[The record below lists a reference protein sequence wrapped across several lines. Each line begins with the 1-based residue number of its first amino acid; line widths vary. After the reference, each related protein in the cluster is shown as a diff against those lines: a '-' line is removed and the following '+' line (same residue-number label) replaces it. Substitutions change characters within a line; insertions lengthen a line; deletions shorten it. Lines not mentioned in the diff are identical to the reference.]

1 MKPYD
6 FNYFYEFECEYEALK
21 STTND
26 VLVLCHK
33 MIEFIEEKLKELGK
47 WLKNHVFS
55 TIQAEIQFFKELKP
69 KMVSKIIYHHQLLKI
84 ESSLPPTKKKKK
96 KHYEKE
102 LVKLYEYSMNNKEFY
117 EYYRS
122 KGSFKDEEYFVRKQY
137 KNLWDNC
144 SHLISDS
151 KLCTSHDFVLTTFIA
166 NEILEGYL
174 EKKLEELNGN
184 NGITNSLLSSNLNW
198 TASKVDLVELIY
210 ALQLSGAINGGNCEV
225 KEIATYF
232 GKMFNVDIEDN
243 IYRAFIDIKSRKTNQ
258 TKFLNT
264 ITDNLNRKIDEDEL

>member
-21 STTND
+21 STTSD
-26 VLVLCHK
+26 VLELCHK
-33 MIEFIEEKLKELGK
+33 MIEFIQEKLKELGK
-47 WLKNHVFS
+47 WLKNHIFS
-55 TIQAEIQFFKELKP
+55 SIQEEIQFFKELKP
-69 KMVSKIIYHHQLLKI
+69 KMVSKIIYHQQLLKI
-84 ESSLPPTKKKKK
+84 EGSLLPTKKKKK

-102 LVKLYEYSMNNKEFY
+102 LVKLYEYGMNNKEFY

-122 KGSFKDEEYFVRKQY
+122 KGSYKDEEYFVRKQY

-151 KLCTSHDFVLTTFIA
+151 KLCTSHDFILTTFVA

-184 NGITNSLLSSNLNW
+184 NIINNSLLNSNLNW
-198 TASKVDLVELIY
+198 TATKVDLVELIY
-210 ALQLSGAINGGNCEV
+210 SLQLSGAINGGNCDV

-243 IYRAFIDIKSRKTNQ
+243 IYRAFIDIKSRKTIQ

-264 ITDNLNRKIDEDEL
+264 ITENLNRKMNEDEI